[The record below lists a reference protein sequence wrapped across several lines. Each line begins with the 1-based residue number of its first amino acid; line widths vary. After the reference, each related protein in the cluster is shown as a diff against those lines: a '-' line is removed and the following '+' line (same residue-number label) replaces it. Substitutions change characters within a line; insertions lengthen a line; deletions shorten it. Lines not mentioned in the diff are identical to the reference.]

1 MLGDQMKKSLVFFP
15 IAGLLLVALAVAQV
29 SEDIIV
35 SVDVQPYYSVVFN
48 YASVSF
54 GAVYPGT
61 DIPAPGNAQGE
72 YNATVETNIALL
84 VSVSRTVWLPEDIL
98 TLKFASSF
106 FDIPTEPTRI
116 IGTTPIGVDSIAPG
130 SYTHYHAYWLDVPIG
145 ASPGGY
151 STTVTITYHPA

>member
-1 MLGDQMKKSLVFFP
+1 MKKALIILPVV
-15 IAGLLLVALAVAQV
+15 GLLLVTLAVAQV
-29 SEDIIV
+29 SQDIPV
-35 SVDVQPYYSVVFN
+35 SASVEAYYSVVFDYN
-48 YASVSF
+48 AVNF
-54 GAVYPGT
+54 GLVYPGT
-61 DIPAPGNAQGE
+61 DISAPGNAQGE